1 MLLLSTSQD
10 LPRHSI
16 RAGALALHTSLSL
29 AIFALILRIDCG
41 LFADTVLRSDPRGTA
56 RVELF

>member
-16 RAGALALHTSLSL
+16 RAGALALHTLPSL
-29 AIFALILRIDCG
+29 AISAIILRTG
-41 LFADTVLRSDPRGTA
+41 SKLFADTVLRSDPRGTA